1 MGAVAMSPV
10 GGLRQS
16 LVLGAALRVKY
27 SMHRGRVKVGGRLRA
42 VKEEPSG
49 VIFWLLFSSFACQ
62 IVDCP

>member
-10 GGLRQS
+10 GGLRQMV
-16 LVLGAALRVKY
+16 VLGPALRVKY

-49 VIFWLLFSSFACQ
+49 VILWLVCSCLTFQ
-62 IVDCP
+62 VVDCS